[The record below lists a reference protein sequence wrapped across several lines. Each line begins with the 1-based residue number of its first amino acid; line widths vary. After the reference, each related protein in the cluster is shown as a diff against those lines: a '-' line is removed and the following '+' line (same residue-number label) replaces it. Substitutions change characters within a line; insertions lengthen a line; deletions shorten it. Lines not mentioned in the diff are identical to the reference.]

1 MDNDLQIGEKIRKQR
16 IKANLTQE
24 KLAEYSDLSINFISK
39 LERGQKKNISILKLN
54 AICRA
59 LEISI
64 SELLQEESNIS
75 LAHLTPSS
83 LQLIHEL
90 QTLDRADCI
99 VKRACLLYQLARYL
113 IKISQ
118 LGSLG
123 KIASA
128 LIAR

>member
-1 MDNDLQIGEKIRKQR
+1 MDNNLQIGEKIRKQR

-54 AICRA
+54 AICQA

-90 QTLDRADCI
+90 QTLDRPDCE
-99 VKRACLLYQLARYL
+99 R
-113 IKISQ
+113 ISQ
-118 LGSLG
+118 HILLLLDDF
-123 KIASA
+123 KMIY
-128 LIAR
+128 R

>member
-39 LERGQKKNISILKLN
+39 LERGQKKNISILILN

-59 LEISI
+59 LEISDLRIASRRKQYLI
-64 SELLQEESNIS
+64 S
-75 LAHLTPSS
+75 TFDPSS

-90 QTLDRADCI
+90 QTLDRPDCES
-99 VKRACLLYQLARYL
+99 
-113 IKISQ
+113 ISQ
-118 LGSLG
+118 HILLLLDDF
-123 KIASA
+123 KNDLQIKREAVT
-128 LIAR
+128 

>member
-90 QTLDRADCI
+90 QTLDRPDCES
-99 VKRACLLYQLARYL
+99 
-113 IKISQ
+113 ISQ
-118 LGSLG
+118 HILLLLDDFKMIYRDRKSVV
-123 KIASA
+123 
-128 LIAR
+128 

>member
-1 MDNDLQIGEKIRKQR
+1 MDNNLQIGEKIRKQR

-39 LERGQKKNISILKLN
+39 LERGQKKKISILKLN
-54 AICRA
+54 AICQA

-90 QTLDRADCI
+90 QTLDRPDCES
-99 VKRACLLYQLARYL
+99 
-113 IKISQ
+113 ISQ
-118 LGSLG
+118 HILLLLDDF
-123 KIASA
+123 KMIY
-128 LIAR
+128 R